1 MENTEL
7 PGVEVIVWK
16 GAISSEGMEEN
27 PMPTMTAPFAI
38 DLSGV
43 TRVDSRGLGMMLR
56 LIREAW
62 TAGVAGCFVAP
73 SPAVQMVA
81 QVTRLERIL
90 PMAAKRE
97 EAGVLLAREGTALG
111 LQPLFEEGSGRLGFE
126 LPQRLT
132 AENAEAFGQVIKQS
146 WEEHPKARRIVID
159 FSQTTFID
167 SSGLGLLLRIHR
179 MTAVRP
185 EGRMEILH
193 LHENIQNVIRLAR
206 LENLLLPAMP

>member
-1 MENTEL
+1 
-7 PGVEVIVWK
+7 
-16 GAISSEGMEEN
+16 
-27 PMPTMTAPFAI
+27 
-38 DLSGV
+38 
-43 TRVDSRGLGMMLR
+43 
-56 LIREAW
+56 
-62 TAGVAGCFVAP
+62 
-73 SPAVQMVA
+73 
-81 QVTRLERIL
+81 
-90 PMAAKRE
+90 MAAKRE